1 MGIISLAFGLASMM
15 QLSVELTENE
25 LRAMLSLSPPQA
37 PAPRPK
43 PTNVFADNPD
53 AAKLGEKLFFLEGLA
68 GEGTTQSCA
77 SCHNPELGWSDGLQF
92 AIGDGV
98 GTLNTPAVRNAAF
111 NNFVFWDGS
120 ADSLWAQ
127 AAQPIES
134 PIEMHGSRY
143 GVLRTISSD
152 EELLSEWQS
161 LFGQMPAVAQDL
173 TRAPH
178 AAPNEEF
185 SAGWMALTEEN
196 RLAVNT
202 AFAKTL
208 KAIAAFERTVVSGKS
223 NFDLFVEGLRT
234 EDEELS
240 KALSPQ
246 AQRGMKLFVGEAN
259 CISCHFGPLLSDGQF
274 HNIGLEPYKKI
285 PPVIGRP
292 DGIEKVRLDLFNGRN
307 QFSDDTSWKANGQ
320 MLYMISNEHTVGAMK
335 TPSLRDV
342 AATAPYMHDGRF
354 QTLEEVV
361 EFYNLLPGFPGVGHR
376 EETLNRLLLSDDELA
391 ELVAFLESLSS
402 L

>member
-1 MGIISLAFGLASMM
+1 MGIISLAFGLASML
-15 QLSVELTENE
+15 QLSVDLTDNE

-37 PAPRPK
+37 LTLRPQS
-43 PTNVFADNPD
+43 TNVFADNPD

-77 SCHNPELGWSDGLQF
+77 SCHNPELGWADGVQF

-111 NNFVFWDGS
+111 NNFFFWDGR

-127 AAQPIES
+127 AAHPIES
-134 PIEMHGSRY
+134 AIEMHGSRY
-143 GVLRTISSD
+143 GVLRTISAD
-152 EELLSEWQS
+152 KDLLGEWQI
-161 LFGQMPAVAQDL
+161 LFGQMPAVVQDL
-173 TRAPH
+173 TRPPH
-178 AAPNEEF
+178 AAPNKEF
-185 SAGWMALTEEN
+185 HDGWMALSEAG
-196 RLAVNT
+196 RLAVNG
-202 AFAKTL
+202 AFVKTL

-234 EDEELS
+234 DNEELS
-240 KALSPQ
+240 EALSPQ

-274 HNIGLEPYKKI
+274 HNIGLEPYKEV
-285 PPVIGRP
+285 PAVIGRP
-292 DGIEKVRLDLFNGRN
+292 DGIEKVRLDSFNGRN

-342 AATAPYMHDGRF
+342 ASTAPYMHDGRF
-354 QTLEEVV
+354 ATLEEVV
-361 EFYNLLPGFPGVGHR
+361 DFYNLLPGLPGVGHR
-376 EETLNRLLLSDDELA
+376 EETLKRLRFSDEQLA

-402 L
+402 Q